1 MKLAGVMEST
11 DLKMQMASLI
21 DVVFL
26 MLIYFMVTA
35 SLIRKEA
42 DISFLIP
49 LPDEILLTEVPI
61 EALIEVKPDGT
72 VELDG
77 MRFSGADRML
87 EELSAQISGLRQIAT
102 SQGSAFH
109 VTLLPHQETLHYRII
124 DVMDACAESGVERL
138 GFANSL

>member
-1 MKLAGVMEST
+1 MKLAGVMESV
-11 DLKMQMASLI
+11 DLKVQMASLI

-26 MLIYFMVTA
+26 LLIYFMVTA

-49 LPDEILLTEVPI
+49 SPDDIELAEVPI
-61 EALIEVKPDGT
+61 EALIEVQPDGT
-72 VELDG
+72 VVLDG
-77 MRFSGADRML
+77 MRFGGTDRIL
-87 EELSAQISGLRQIAT
+87 EGLSTQITGLRQIAS

-124 DVMDACAESGVERL
+124 DVMDACAEGGVERL